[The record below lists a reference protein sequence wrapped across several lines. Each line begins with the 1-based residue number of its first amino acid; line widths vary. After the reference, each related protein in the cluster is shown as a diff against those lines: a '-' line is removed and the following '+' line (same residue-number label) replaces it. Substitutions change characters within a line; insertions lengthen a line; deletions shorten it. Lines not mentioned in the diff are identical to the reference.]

1 MGGQDNALDR
11 HQTFLSNLLDF
22 NPKPQKSLQ
31 NRDFSSPFSI
41 RAPGPRKQKGEL
53 VTSSQSFGDQLLSFL
68 KIKKLNS
75 FSRQDFSICKLDSHG
90 SSFYLASQDPGGRH
104 PSLIFRRRV
113 LCRA

>member
-1 MGGQDNALDR
+1 LDR

-22 NPKPQKSLQ
+22 NPKPEKSSL

-68 KIKKLNS
+68 KIKNLTVFQGKIFQFANWIHMEVPFISPVKIPEDDTLPS
-75 FSRQDFSICKLDSHG
+75 FFAGGFYAELDE
-90 SSFYLASQDPGGRH
+90 PG
-104 PSLIFRRRV
+104 
-113 LCRA
+113 